1 MSVTA
6 DDLHNDIADRIAER
20 VLDRLALALAPAPV
34 VAQFVDAKT
43 LAATLGVSR
52 RYVYEHRAELG
63 VVALGGG
70 SKPRLRF
77 DLEAARTAMACSGS
91 RRSEAPIV
99 SEDGASTT
107 PAGRGRRRLPQ
118 GLPNGRPPGSVLAIR
133 GGRDG

>member
-1 MSVTA
+1 MSATA

-20 VLDRLALALAPAPV
+20 VLDRLALALALAPAPV

-52 RYVYEHRAELG
+52 RYVYEHRDELG

-77 DLEAARTAMACSGS
+77 DLEAARTAMACSVS

-99 SEDGASTT
+99 SDGGQSG
-107 PAGRGRRRLPQ
+107 PPGGRGRRRLPSR
-118 GLPNGRPPGSVLAIR
+118 LPKSGSVLAIR
-133 GGRDG
+133 GGRDV